1 VRRSAPLLIDQQSI
15 IKAVCSGSI
24 AQLKTAL
31 LMRELDLDAT
41 NPDTGMTAL
50 HMAVGFNRLDMVKLI
65 VAAGAKF
72 SADYEGRLPSIM
84 AADLQVDEELQDY
97 ITSAETGT
105 LEQSGANGATR
116 AVYTA
121 SVGRKTK
128 PAGKG

>member
-1 VRRSAPLLIDQQSI
+1 
-15 IKAVCSGSI
+15 
-24 AQLKTAL
+24 
-31 LMRELDLDAT
+31 MRERDLDAT

-72 SADYEGRLPSIM
+72 SPDYEGRLPSIM

-105 LEQSGANGATR
+105 LEQSASNR
-116 AVYTA
+116 AARRVH
-121 SVGRKTK
+121 GLRWPKN
-128 PAGKG
+128 